1 MDRKRIYSK
10 TAMNIVLFDS
20 AEIEEPLP
28 LYDERASHILKILKK
43 NVGDTFEAGII
54 GAMAGKAL
62 IMQINDEGIAFNF
75 TPNSDGKPLYPV
87 SVIIGFPRPI
97 QLKRLFRDMAGLGIA
112 EIHLVG
118 TELGEKSYMD
128 STIVE
133 RGSAYEALKN
143 GSIQA
148 KSTYIPELFVYPSLK
163 NCLETLQKDD
173 SCFCHS
179 STIKTALDNVRS
191 YCSLNALLSHN
202 YGALDTIRDYMSME
216 QITNAPRVYAAI
228 GSERGWTD
236 NERSIFE
243 QYKFV
248 LTLMGSRVLRTETAA
263 TAAVTII
270 LSQLGML

>member
-1 MDRKRIYSK
+1 
-10 TAMNIVLFDS
+10 MNIVLFDS
-20 AEIEEPLP
+20 SEIDEPLP
-28 LYDERASHILKILKK
+28 LYDQRAGHILKILKK

-54 GAMAGKAL
+54 GSMAGKAL

-75 TPNSDGKPLYPV
+75 TPNNDGKPLYPL

-97 QLKRLFRDMAGLGIA
+97 QLKRLFRDMAGLGVC

-133 RGSAYEALKN
+133 RGAAYEALKD
-143 GSIQA
+143 GSVQA

-173 SCFCHS
+173 SHFNHNS
-179 STIKTALDNVRS
+179 SVKTALDNVRS
-191 YCSLNALLSHN
+191 IGSLNALLSQN
-202 YGALDTIRDYMSME
+202 YGSLDTIRDYMAMD
-216 QITNAPRVYAAI
+216 QVHGAPRVYAAV

-236 NERSIFE
+236 NERSVFE

-248 LTLMGSRVLRTETAA
+248 LTLIGNRVLRTETAA
-263 TAAVTII
+263 TTAAAII